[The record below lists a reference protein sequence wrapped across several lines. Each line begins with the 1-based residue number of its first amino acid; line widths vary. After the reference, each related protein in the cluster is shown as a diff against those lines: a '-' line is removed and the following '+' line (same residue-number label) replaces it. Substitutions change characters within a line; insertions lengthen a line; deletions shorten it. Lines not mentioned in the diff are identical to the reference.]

1 MITKPIV
8 FNYRE
13 HEELREAYKE
23 LLEEVQQLR
32 RDRTNLAIRCRILEA
47 EKIPE
52 WKPIEENR
60 PAIAGNY
67 LVSFEDGFVC
77 SASYDGDYWFCYIQ
91 MAMKWLR
98 KEKDVQI
105 EISIV
110 GTDTWES
117 PTKWMYGFRCQT
129 KDVIDRRNA
138 DFSSYEEA
146 CEAAIKYCLENLI

>member
-1 MITKPIV
+1 MITEDYVSLDTAKLLKKRGFEEPIGLAYWDDGTEIELHNPIEQIKQQAHHIV
-8 FNYRE
+8 F
-13 HEELREAYKE
+13 
-23 LLEEVQQLR
+23 
-32 RDRTNLAIRCRILEA
+32 
-47 EKIPE
+47 
-52 WKPIEENR
+52 R
-60 PAIAGNY
+60 PT
-67 LVSFEDGFVC
+67 L
-77 SASYDGDYWFCYIQ
+77 Q

-117 PTKWMYGFRCQT
+117 PTKWLYGFRCQT
-129 KDVIDRRNA
+129 KDIIDRRNA

>member
-1 MITKPIV
+1 MITED
-8 FNYRE
+8 Y
-13 HEELREAYKE
+13 
-23 LLEEVQQLR
+23 
-32 RDRTNLAIRCRILEA
+32 
-47 EKIPE
+47 
-52 WKPIEENR
+52 
-60 PAIAGNY
+60 
-67 LVSFEDGFVC
+67 VSFETAKLLKEKGFDEYCGYYSSDGEYWGYYTYNHRGKDYI
-77 SASYDGDYWFCYIQ
+77 SAPTLQ

-98 KEKDVQI
+98 EEKDVQI

-110 GTDTWES
+110 GTDTWKS

>member
-1 MITKPIV
+1 
-8 FNYRE
+8 
-13 HEELREAYKE
+13 
-23 LLEEVQQLR
+23 
-32 RDRTNLAIRCRILEA
+32 
-47 EKIPE
+47 
-52 WKPIEENR
+52 
-60 PAIAGNY
+60 
-67 LVSFEDGFVC
+67 
-77 SASYDGDYWFCYIQ
+77 

-98 KEKDVQI
+98 EEKDVQI

-146 CEAAIKYCLENLI
+146 AEAAIKFTLENLI